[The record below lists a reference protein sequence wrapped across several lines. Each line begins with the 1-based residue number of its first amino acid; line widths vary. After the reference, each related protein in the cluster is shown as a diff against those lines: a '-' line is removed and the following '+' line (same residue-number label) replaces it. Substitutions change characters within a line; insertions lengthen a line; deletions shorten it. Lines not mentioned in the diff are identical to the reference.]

1 MSARLA
7 LGTKKIAATGLCN
20 GELPTIVHVHVGV
33 YLALAIKNRGVLKDD
48 VSLSPTVRGNSI
60 VGAIMLRLVC
70 DHTAH

>member
-1 MSARLA
+1 MSANIPLQVKNLA
-7 LGTKKIAATGLCN
+7 ARSLCN
-20 GELPTIVHVHVGV
+20 GELPTIVHVHVEA

-60 VGAIMLRLVC
+60 IGAIMLRLVC